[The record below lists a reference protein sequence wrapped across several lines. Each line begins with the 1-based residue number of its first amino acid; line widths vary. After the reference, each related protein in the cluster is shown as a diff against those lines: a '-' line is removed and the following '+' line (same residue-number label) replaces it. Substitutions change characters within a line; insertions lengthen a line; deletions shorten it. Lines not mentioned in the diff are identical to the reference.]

1 MCHDQTIPKAVSPC
15 IAATAM
21 VVEALL
27 RRPRMKAEIIKLD
40 NVTWFGHCVITI
52 ATALRELPGPA
63 KHQLIAD
70 LQRYLHRQASEL
82 RRRSA

>member
-1 MCHDQTIPKAVSPC
+1 
-15 IAATAM
+15 
-21 VVEALL
+21 
-27 RRPRMKAEIIKLD
+27 MKAEIIKLD